1 MSGSGLVALL
11 SLRML
16 VQEPAGSCWSLLR
29 LLWSSHCPLNGCQRC
44 HSLSWP
50 ESSSKLCPQQNM
62 ESHKHRSTSGT
73 LPSIINMHMHT
84 HTHTYTHTHTHTHT
98 HTLTLTLPRLVHN
111 RHRCVAEWDSSHS
124 AVQKLAQWA
133 FVCAAACPQ
142 PRPGGRGES
151 D

>member
-62 ESHKHRSTSGT
+62 ESHEHRSTSGT
-73 LPSIINMHMHT
+73 LPSIINTHMHT
-84 HTHTYTHTHTHTHT
+84 LT
-98 HTLTLTLPRLVHN
+98 HTLTLTRLVHN
-111 RHRCVAEWDSSHS
+111 RHRRVAEWDSSHS